1 VRYGQRPAQRAT
13 LVHPCSTIGACEH
26 EAATGMFV
34 GMDVAGVR
42 EQWFQLEFIK
52 WSGNPSKR
60 IEHVLTH

>member
-1 VRYGQRPAQRAT
+1 
-13 LVHPCSTIGACEH
+13 
-26 EAATGMFV
+26 MFV

-42 EQWFQLEFIK
+42 EQWLQLEFIK